1 MFTPE
6 QIIELDKYH
15 QQGYQFVVAF
25 SGGVDSTVLLY
36 LVQHHC
42 QALNIPVTAIY
53 VNHGLSANADN
64 WQQHCQQTAERIG
77 VQFKSVKV
85 NIQQTSRQS
94 IEQLAREARYQALI
108 QHSAD
113 KSVIFAGQH
122 QDDQTET
129 FLLRLKRGS
138 GPNGLACMRPL
149 RNLTENRL
157 LYRPLLHV
165 SREQIEAFAQT
176 NKLNWIEDESN
187 KNDLFERNFLRNQI
201 IPQFKQKWP
210 QFSAMVNRSAELCN
224 EYQLLADEL
233 AQIDAKNAIDSNNRL
248 LVKACLS
255 ISQHRQNNLIR
266 HWLQSQQV
274 LLPSTKQ
281 MQQIEQVLLA
291 KEDAQ
296 PVVQLACSQIRRFNK
311 KLYLLKQAE
320 LDWIAQ
326 TPNNILVE
334 LKPQMQLLAA
344 DAKSLTIKQVKQ
356 GRRIRLATAQ
366 EQVSIRYNIKSSTKC
381 LPDYRQQ
388 SRTIKKILQEL
399 SIEPWF
405 RHKVA
410 YLYYNDSCVA
420 ALGYWIDKHFLLED
434 SSDSQQPGWT
444 WGYD

>member
-36 LVQHHC
+36 LVQQYC

-77 VQFKSVKV
+77 VQFKAVKV

-224 EYQLLADEL
+224 EYQLLADDL
-233 AQIDAKNAIDSNNRL
+233 ASIDANNCIDMDNRL
-248 LVKACLS
+248 LIDACLS
-255 ISQHRQNNLIR
+255 LSKHRKNNLVR
-266 HWLQSQQV
+266 YWLQLQQQS
-274 LLPSTKQ
+274 LPSAKQ
-281 MQQIEQVLLA
+281 MLQIELAMTA

-296 PVVQLACSQIRRFNK
+296 PLVQLSCSQIRRYNK
-311 KLYLLKQAE
+311 KLYLLTQAE
-320 LDWIAQ
+320 VNWIVETNKDIDIRLDGDIR
-326 TPNNILVE
+326 
-334 LKPQMQLLAA
+334 LLAA
-344 DAKSLTIKQVKQ
+344 KGNYLTIKQVVQ
-356 GRRIRLATAQ
+356 GERIRLP
-366 EQVSIRYNIKSSTKC
+366 ELNERVSIRFNIKSSTKC
-381 LPDYRQQ
+381 LPNYRNQ
-388 SRTIKKILQEL
+388 SRTVKKILQEL
-399 SIEPWF
+399 LIEPWF
-405 RHKVA
+405 RHKIP
-410 YLYYNDSCVA
+410 YLYYNEDCVA
-420 ALGYWIDKHFLLED
+420 ALGYWIDRNYLIIQNSED
-434 SSDSQQPGWT
+434 PIPGLIWSES
-444 WGYD
+444 

>member
-36 LVQHHC
+36 LVQQYC

-224 EYQLLADEL
+224 EYQLLADDL
-233 AQIDAKNAIDSNNRL
+233 ASIDANNCIDADKRL
-248 LVKACLS
+248 LIEACLS
-255 ISQHRQNNLIR
+255 LSKHRQNNLIR
-266 HWLQSQQV
+266 YWLQSLHQQ
-274 LLPSTKQ
+274 LPSAKQ
-281 MQQIEQVLLA
+281 MQQIELAMLA
-291 KEDAQ
+291 KDDAQ
-296 PVVQLACSQIRRFNK
+296 PIVQLSSSQIRRYNK
-311 KLYLLKQAE
+311 KLYLLTQQDI
-320 LDWIAQ
+320 LWIEQ
-326 TPNNILVE
+326 SESDFEIDVD
-334 LKPQMQLLAA
+334 KP
-344 DAKSLTIKQVKQ
+344 LTIYSAKGKLLVIGQFLHVD
-356 GRRIRLATAQ
+356 RIRLPSLNEKVT
-366 EQVSIRYNIKSSTKC
+366 IRYNVKSSTKC
-381 LPDYRQQ
+381 LPHYRQQ
-388 SRTIKKILQEL
+388 SRSVKKILQEL
-399 SIEPWF
+399 LIEPWF
-405 RHKVA
+405 RHKIP
-410 YLYYNDSCVA
+410 YLYYNDTCVA
-420 ALGYWIDKHFLLED
+420 ALGYWIEHNYLLSQSCEDKTFGLMWSE
-434 SSDSQQPGWT
+434 S
-444 WGYD
+444 

>member
-1 MFTPE
+1 MFIPE

-36 LVQHHC
+36 LVQQHS

-64 WQQHCQQTAERIG
+64 WQQHCQQVAEQIG
-77 VQFKSVKV
+77 VQFKAVKV
-85 NIQQTSRQS
+85 NIQQTNRQS

-165 SREQIEAFAQT
+165 TRAEIESFANQHS
-176 NKLNWIEDESN
+176 LRWIEDESN
-187 KNDLFERNFLRNQI
+187 QNQVFERNFLRKQI
-201 IPQFKQKWP
+201 IPQLSEKWP
-210 QFSAMVNRSAELCN
+210 QFSAMVSRSAQLCS

-233 AQIDAKNAIDSNNRL
+233 AFIDAKAAIDPNNRL
-248 LVKACLS
+248 LVEACLS
-255 ISQHRQNNLIR
+255 LSQQRQNNLIR
-266 HWLQSQQV
+266 YWLQSQRV
-274 LLPSTKQ
+274 LLPSSKQ

-291 KEDAQ
+291 KDDAQ
-296 PVVQLACSQIRRFNK
+296 PIVQLACSQIRRFNK

-326 TPNNILVE
+326 TPSDILVE
-334 LKPQMQLLAA
+334 LKPQLRLLAA

-356 GRRIRLATAQ
+356 GRRIRLATEQ

-381 LPDYRQQ
+381 LPDYRHQ

-420 ALGYWIDKHFLLED
+420 ALGYWIDKNYLIED
-434 SSDSQQPGWT
+434 SSDKPQIGWT
-444 WGYD
+444 WVYD